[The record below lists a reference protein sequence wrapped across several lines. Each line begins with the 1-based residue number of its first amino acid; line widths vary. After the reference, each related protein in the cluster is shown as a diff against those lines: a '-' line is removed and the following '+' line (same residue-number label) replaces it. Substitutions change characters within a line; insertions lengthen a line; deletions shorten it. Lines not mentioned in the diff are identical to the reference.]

1 METCSVHEY
10 FLSVVEKM
18 DKKIDII
25 SERQIILIEDTTHV
39 KDALDNGLRKEIQEA
54 HEEVINLN
62 KKLDLAVD
70 KISTKYQGVEEFKWF
85 RDLANNFR
93 NNLFINTLK
102 LAFMGILVLLLL
114 HFGDTL
120 VKGLLK
126 SM

>member
-70 KISTKYQGVEEFKWF
+70 KILIKYQGVEEFKWF